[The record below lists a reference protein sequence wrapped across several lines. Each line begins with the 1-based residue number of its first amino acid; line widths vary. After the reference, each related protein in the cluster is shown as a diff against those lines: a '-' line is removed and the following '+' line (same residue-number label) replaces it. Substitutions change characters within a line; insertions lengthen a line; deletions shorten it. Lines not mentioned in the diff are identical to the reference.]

1 MEKEFYMWRFV
12 AIVLLGTAA
21 LAAGCK
27 PPPAPP
33 APKPAEPPAEKNIVA
48 VEPRDGAHEVLLT
61 PTFKWKL
68 PAAVGT
74 PRLVSFTLFELGQG
88 AEPPKP
94 RDKDKE
100 IAFASGLHDVSPTA
114 LDPSH
119 PPAGV
124 VLTGELRD
132 LKEADRRLKPETWYR
147 WRIRALGEN
156 NAVIQADF
164 FFRTGEA
171 GPTPAK

>member
-12 AIVLLGTAA
+12 AVVLLGAAA

-27 PPPAPP
+27 SPPAPP
-33 APKPAEPPAEKNIVA
+33 APTPAEPPAEKNVVA
-48 VEPRDGAHEVLLT
+48 LEPRDGAHEALLT

-94 RDKDKE
+94 GDKDKE

-114 LDPSH
+114 LDPLH
-119 PPAGV
+119 PRAGV

-132 LKEADRRLKPETWYR
+132 MKEADRRLKPQTWYR

-156 NAVIQADF
+156 QAVTADF
-164 FFRTGEA
+164 FFRTGAA

>member
-1 MEKEFYMWRFV
+1 MEKEFYMWRVV
-12 AIVLLGTAA
+12 AVVLLGAAA

-27 PPPAPP
+27 SPPAPP

-48 VEPRDGAHEVLLT
+48 LEPRDGAHEVLLT

-68 PAAVGT
+68 PAAVDT
-74 PRLVSFTLFELGQG
+74 PRLVSFALFELGQS

-94 RDKDKE
+94 GDKDNE

-114 LDPSH
+114 LDPFH
-119 PPAGV
+119 PRAGV
-124 VLTGELRD
+124 VLTGDLRD
-132 LKEADRRLKPETWYR
+132 MKEADRRLKPETWYR
-147 WRIRALGEN
+147 WRIRALGEDQR
-156 NAVIQADF
+156 ATADF
-164 FFRTGEA
+164 FFRTGAA

>member
-1 MEKEFYMWRFV
+1 MWRFV

-68 PAAVGT
+68 PSAVGT

-114 LDPSH
+114 LDPFH
-119 PPAGV
+119 PAPAGV

-132 LKEADRRLKPETWYR
+132 MKEVDRRLKPETWYR
-147 WRIRALGEN
+147 WRVRALGEN
-156 NAVIQADF
+156 NAVVQADF
-164 FFRTGEA
+164 LFRTREA
-171 GPTPAK
+171 GPPPAK

>member
-1 MEKEFYMWRFV
+1 MWRFV

-68 PAAVGT
+68 PSAVGA

-94 RDKDKE
+94 HGEDKE

-114 LDPSH
+114 LDPFH
-119 PPAGV
+119 PAPAGV

-132 LKEADRRLKPETWYR
+132 MKEVDRRLKPETWYR
-147 WRIRALGEN
+147 WRVRALGEN
-156 NAVIQADF
+156 NAVVQADF
-164 FFRTGEA
+164 LFRTREA

>member
-1 MEKEFYMWRFV
+1 MEKEFYMLRFV
-12 AIVLLGTAA
+12 AIVLLGTAV

-27 PPPAPP
+27 SPPAPP

-61 PTFKWKL
+61 PTFRWKL
-68 PAAVGT
+68 PSAVGT

-94 RDKDKE
+94 RDQDKE

-156 NAVIQADF
+156 HGVTADF
-164 FFRTGEA
+164 FFRTGAA